1 MTDASC
7 VQVAVYDDRLEVSSP
22 GGLYN
27 GLTLEEIMSGHSR
40 LRNRTIAHAFNQMG
54 LVESWGTGIRRIK
67 EAAKDYG
74 LLPPEFQ
81 AFDNMFRVNIFR
93 NSFVIP
99 EWENI
104 REPSGKYEGG
114 VKAVSGNFRKTIGEP
129 SEKSLKHIIL
139 NGTQKKILELLSK
152 DPYLSA
158 VKLAEQIGIADRNV
172 ELNMKKLKERGFLI
186 RHGSPGNGCWE
197 VVRDSGDGIIR
208 FMD

>member
-1 MTDASC
+1 MKAASK
-7 VQVAVYDDRLEVSSP
+7 QYR
-22 GGLYN
+22 
-27 GLTLEEIMSGHSR
+27 
-40 LRNRTIAHAFNQMG
+40 
-54 LVESWGTGIRRIK
+54 GIFEKPSENHRRI
-67 EAAKDYG
+67 
-74 LLPPEFQ
+74 
-81 AFDNMFRVNIFR
+81 
-93 NSFVIP
+93 
-99 EWENI
+99 
-104 REPSGKYEGG
+104 
-114 VKAVSGNFRKTIGEP
+114 IGEP

-186 RHGSPGNGCWE
+186 RHGSPGNGYWE